1 MSATNLG
8 AMFKARRSP
17 IPGDQS
23 PDRAPS
29 GLEPTIPP
37 APAFQLAREQP
48 IWHGM
53 VAEFGW
59 PAEGVPWTPALH
71 QLVAAARV
79 DPAVVVVLEES
90 DTQPLTLRAVPAAQ
104 FPAVR
109 PAVAS

>member
-1 MSATNLG
+1 MSVTNLG
-8 AMFKARRSP
+8 AMFKARRSLD
-17 IPGDQS
+17 PG
-23 PDRAPS
+23 
-29 GLEPTIPP
+29 
-37 APAFQLAREQP
+37 P
-48 IWHGM
+48 IWHSM

-71 QLVAAARV
+71 QLIAAARV

-104 FPAVR
+104 P